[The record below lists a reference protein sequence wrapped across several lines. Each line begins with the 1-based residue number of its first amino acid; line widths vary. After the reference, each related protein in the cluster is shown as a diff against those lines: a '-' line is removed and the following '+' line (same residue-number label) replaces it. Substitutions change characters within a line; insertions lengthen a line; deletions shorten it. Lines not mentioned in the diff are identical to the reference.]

1 MQLQRKALG
10 YPRDAL
16 LGRSLEELL
25 VPETRGLFP
34 IYLAEILAKGSA
46 HGVMRMSAANGDVR
60 EWEYHN
66 SERRLPNGQ
75 RIIRGL
81 AHDVTEQLKAA
92 RELRASEQRFR
103 ALFEQAAVGVAYID
117 TKSGK
122 LLEVNQKCAHIL
134 GYEHAEL
141 LALSFEALIHPA
153 ELMRYG
159 ARMAQLASSECRS
172 SSWSCVCSARA
183 T

>member
-1 MQLQRKALG
+1 DCDVTVLDLEQFVVIGTYPFQCLKRPFTPEALRAAVELARHRHAARAQLRSDEDRYRDLVENSYDLICTHDAEGKLLSVNAAAGKALG

-81 AHDVTEQLKAA
+81 AHDVTQQLKAA
-92 RELRASEQRFR
+92 RELRA
-103 ALFEQAAVGVAYID
+103 
-117 TKSGK
+117 
-122 LLEVNQKCAHIL
+122 
-134 GYEHAEL
+134 
-141 LALSFEALIHPA
+141 
-153 ELMRYG
+153 
-159 ARMAQLASSECRS
+159 
-172 SSWSCVCSARA
+172 
-183 T
+183 